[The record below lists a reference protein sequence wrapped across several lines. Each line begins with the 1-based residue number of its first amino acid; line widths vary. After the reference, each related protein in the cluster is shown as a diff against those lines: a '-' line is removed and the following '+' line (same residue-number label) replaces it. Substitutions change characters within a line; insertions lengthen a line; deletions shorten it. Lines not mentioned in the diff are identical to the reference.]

1 MQRVKAKLII
11 CLGLFLSC
19 LSFSSLS
26 NAQNLD
32 EAKAACNDLTAANR
46 EMAKAAGYDIDNLCN
61 SLKSVDS
68 GVTKVDETPLP
79 QTGRET
85 VSSEDSNFLKEPTI
99 GVQQKEA
106 IRPFGYDIFANMPG
120 SFSAPTNIAVPPN
133 YLLGPGDEL
142 AVIFY
147 GKLNQSSVVKIN
159 RDGLVDFPELGPMV
173 VAGLTFSEAEN
184 MLQKQIE
191 SQVIGTKASISMGTL
206 RSMQVFVLG
215 EAFKPGAYLVSSLS
229 TVTHAL
235 ISAGGVSDIA
245 SLRNI
250 QLKRAGKIVATLDL
264 YDLLLSGEV
273 KDDLRL
279 QAADVIF
286 IPTIGKTV
294 SVGGEVIRPAIYELN
309 TEKTVQEVLSLA
321 GGLSPKAFAK
331 SAKIERVGFDG
342 FMTVVN
348 IDASSKQGK
357 RTNIKSGDVLIV
369 DSVVKDKIDTVIV
382 DGFIHYTIEQ
392 KWTDG
397 LTLSD
402 LVYSKDQFPSQLDLN
417 YGLIVREAKQLDEL
431 EVLSFKPKDLLSQST
446 QSTQSE
452 PIELFPR
459 DQVFFFSKAN
469 DSRKA
474 IIEPLTSRLSSQAL
488 LDQPAQLIEIN
499 GAVKFPGTYPLTA
512 EMSVKDLIN
521 AAGGLNES
529 AYLGKIEIN
538 RQDHSN
544 PEQSVSETINTV
556 IAGHI
561 LLQRQDSVLV
571 RATPNYFTKNSI
583 SLMGE
588 IMFPGEYYFSKG
600 ESLLSVIERAGG
612 FTDEA
617 DVKAAVFSRE
627 KLKLREQKELDRLKD
642 KLDKEST
649 NQNLIDANSGDV
661 IDDQQQQL
669 LDNLIADLNAVQA
682 TGRLVIPLQKIIS
695 GDAIDIILETGD
707 VLAVPPLRQEVSVIG
722 EVQRPISYFFDK
734 DLDYNDYIEKSGGL
748 LPTADAKGVYIVK
761 SSGEVSVIKR
771 YLLIGK
777 RRAGMMIEPGDTIVV
792 PLDKDDKRFEGIK
805 LFSQVTQIIYQLSL
819 GIVAVDSLTD

>member
-26 NAQNLD
+26 NAQSLD
-32 EAKAACNDLTAANR
+32 EAKAACNDLTAENR
-46 EMAKAAGYDIDNLCN
+46 EMAIAAGYDIDNLCN

-68 GVTKVDETPLP
+68 GATKVNKTPLP
-79 QTGRET
+79 QIERVTI
-85 VSSEDSNFLKEPTI
+85 SSEDSDFLKEPII
-99 GVQQKEA
+99 GVQQEKV

-184 MLQKQIE
+184 MLQKQIK

-286 IPTIGKTV
+286 IPTVGKTV

-331 SAKIERVGFDG
+331 SAKIERVGLDG

-357 RTNIKSGDVLIV
+357 RTNIKSGDILIV
-369 DSVVKDKIDTVIV
+369 DSVIKDKIDTVTV
-382 DGFIHYTIEQ
+382 NGFIHYPIEQ

-402 LVYSKDQFPSQLDLN
+402 LIYSKDQFPSQLDLN
-417 YGLIVREAKQLDEL
+417 YGLIAREVKHSGEL
-431 EVLSFKPKDLLSQST
+431 EVLSFKPKDLFSQST
-446 QSTQSE
+446 QPA

-512 EMSVKDLIN
+512 EMSLKDLIN

-529 AYLGKIEIN
+529 AYLEEIEIN
-538 RQDHSN
+538 RRDHSN
-544 PEQSVSETINTV
+544 PEQSVLETINTV
-556 IAGHI
+556 IQGHI
-561 LLQRQDSVLV
+561 LLQRQDSVFV
-571 RATPNYFTKNSI
+571 KTTPDYFANDSV

-600 ESLLSVIERAGG
+600 ERLSSVIERAGG
-612 FTDEA
+612 FTNLA
-617 DVKAAVFSRE
+617 DVKASFFSRE
-627 KLKLREQKELDRLKD
+627 KLRLREQKELDKLKE
-642 KLDKEST
+642 KLSQELNK
-649 NQNLIDANSGDV
+649 QNLVDANSANV
-661 IDDQQQQL
+661 IDDQLQQFQ
-669 LDNLIADLNAVQA
+669 NELIANLDAVKP
-682 TGRLVIPLQKIIS
+682 TGRLVIPLQQIFEGNATDVILES
-695 GDAIDIILETGD
+695 GDTLT
-707 VLAVPPLRQEVSVIG
+707 VPQYIQEISVVG
-722 EVQRPISYFFDK
+722 EVQRPTSYFFDK
-734 DLDYNDYIEKSGGL
+734 SLSYKNYIEKSGGL
-748 LPTADAKGVYIVK
+748 LPTADAKRVYIVK
-761 SSGEVSVIKR
+761 ASGEIAVIKR
-771 YLLIGK
+771 NLLLVKKANIN
-777 RRAGMMIEPGDTIVV
+777 IEPGDTIVV
-792 PLDKDDKRFEGIK
+792 PLNTKDKRFEGIK

-819 GIVAVDSLTD
+819 GVVAIDSLTD